1 MKKMSVI
8 NKKNMKTLNKLII
21 LFFIVF
27 VFISKGY
34 SQNADPGIGILMAQ
48 SSVAQG
54 STEILRATVGNYGNS
69 TIVSNS
75 LRVTIS
81 VGTNVEI
88 IGIAAGSDPRWSQLT
103 LTTGSANT
111 IRLTNTGGGFTS
123 FDIGDILLIVKGNVL
138 STPTI
143 ISGNIVYITA
153 NNPLLCGGCA
163 FPPLNASQGNASN
176 PNDNS
181 QTSLAVTVSFPAI
194 VAVVDTPPSVNG
206 ITGGTTSSLTLNDTL
221 DGMPVVIG
229 AAPGNVVLSGTTVPA
244 GLTLNA
250 DGTVTI
256 APNTPP
262 GNYILTYKICEVSN
276 TANCDSVS
284 STIPVSSS
292 TPVEVLFIN
301 ALTDITTAV
310 NGITGG
316 TTCSLTLNDTL
327 DGMPVVIG
335 AAPGNVVLSGTTV
348 PAGLTLNADGTVTI
362 APNTPPGNYILTYKI
377 CEVSNPLNCASVNST
392 VVVFTG
398 IETDLCI
405 SDNLDFDLFS
415 LLDGTFQ
422 RDPTLWSVSGNA
434 TINGNLFNPF
444 GLVTGDYIFTY
455 TDATSECLSGT
466 EFTISLNDDCGVC
479 DNLDNVII
487 SKAVTPNGDQDNEY
501 FTIEGIENCGFTVE
515 VEIFNRWGAK
525 IYESKDY
532 QNNWNGF
539 AHSNSVGGSGN
550 VPAGTYY
557 YIINLVGSAFKP
569 YVGYLYV
576 GI

>member
-181 QTSLAVTVSFPAI
+181 QTSLAVIVRAI
-194 VAVVDTPPSVNG
+194 VAV
-206 ITGGTTSSLTLNDTL
+206 I
-221 DGMPVVIG
+221 
-229 AAPGNVVLSGTTVPA
+229 
-244 GLTLNA
+244 
-250 DGTVTI
+250 
-256 APNTPP
+256 
-262 GNYILTYKICEVSN
+262 
-276 TANCDSVS
+276 
-284 STIPVSSS
+284 
-292 TPVEVLFIN
+292 
-301 ALTDITTAV
+301 DITTAV

-362 APNTPPGNYILTYKI
+362 APNTLAGNYILTYKI
-377 CEVSNPLNCASVNST
+377 CEVSNLLNCASVSST

-444 GLVTGDYIFTY
+444 GLETGDYIFTY
-455 TDATSECLSGT
+455 TDPTSECLSGT

-539 AHSNSVGGSGN
+539 AHSNSIGGSNN

-557 YIINLVGSAFKP
+557 YIVNVVGSAFKP
-569 YVGYLYV
+569 FVSYIYV

>member
-88 IGIAAGSDPRWSQLT
+88 IGIATGSDPRWSQLT

-181 QTSLAVTVSFPAI
+181 QTSLAVIVRAI
-194 VAVVDTPPSVNG
+194 V
-206 ITGGTTSSLTLNDTL
+206 
-221 DGMPVVIG
+221 
-229 AAPGNVVLSGTTVPA
+229 
-244 GLTLNA
+244 
-250 DGTVTI
+250 
-256 APNTPP
+256 
-262 GNYILTYKICEVSN
+262 
-276 TANCDSVS
+276 
-284 STIPVSSS
+284 
-292 TPVEVLFIN
+292 

-455 TDATSECLSGT
+455 TDPTSECLSGT

-550 VPAGTYY
+550 VPAATYY
-557 YIINLVGSAFKP
+557 YIINLVGSVFNP
-569 YVGYLYV
+569 FVGYLYV

>member
-181 QTSLAVTVSFPAI
+181 QTSLAVIVRAI
-194 VAVVDTPPSVNG
+194 VALTDITTAVNG
-206 ITGGTTSSLTLNDTL
+206 ITGGTTCSLTLNDTL

-455 TDATSECLSGT
+455 TDPTSECLSGT